1 VGREESLPTNVY
13 RRNMMTQAN
22 QKKIYDIYEST
33 EINPLQ
39 SMEEIEDL
47 IVAIDSLDKRE
58 SFYKSLKKKRTQAID
73 TEIEKIEKRR
83 ERLKEVIKTT
93 LKENKQKSLNFPGIG
108 RVSFR
113 EVKGSWNVIDE
124 EAVVEQLSSIL
135 DPNDFKEVVKTES
148 KIVKKNLNKV
158 LESLESKNV
167 SLNGVEKEPAR
178 SSVTVSINDGLESE
192 IEEEEVEA
200 YTSDDNDKL
209 EL

>member
-1 VGREESLPTNVY
+1 MGREESLPTNVY